1 MNKYLKE
8 SVLWAFIVLPYVYL
22 ATIWNKLPEQ
32 VPTNFNLEG
41 VANDWSSRSTLIF
54 IPGALGIG
62 IYLLMLIIPV
72 LDPKKKIQQ
81 MGEKY
86 YTLRFM
92 LTFFFSLII
101 TYILYA
107 INVGSINN
115 PNMLFALFGV
125 LFAMFGNYFQII
137 RPNYFIGIR
146 TPWTLENEHVW
157 KKTHHLGGRLWM
169 AGGVLIAILAFVINN
184 NQLFSTIFG
193 VIIFL
198 MVIVP
203 VVFSYTEFQRK
214 NSMLNK

>member
-8 SVLWAFIVLPYVYL
+8 SVLWAFIALPYVYL
-22 ATIWNKLPEQ
+22 STIWDKLPEQ
-32 VPTNFNLEG
+32 VPTNFNMEG
-41 VANDWSSRSTLIF
+41 VANDWSSRTTLIF

-92 LTFFFSLII
+92 LTFFFSLLV
-101 TYILYA
+101 TYLLYA
-107 INVGSINN
+107 SNAGSIKN
-115 PNMLFALFGV
+115 PNMLFALIGV
-125 LFAMFGNYFQII
+125 LFAMFGNYFQTI

-157 KKTHHLGGRLWM
+157 KKTHRLGGRLWM
-169 AGGVLIAILAFVINN
+169 SAGVLIAILAFVINN
-184 NQLFSTIFG
+184 TLLFSIIFG

-198 MVIVP
+198 MVMVP
-203 VVFSYTEFQRK
+203 VVFSYMEFQK
-214 NSMLNK
+214 ENSTLKK